1 MFLLRSY
8 EEELRESR
16 KTDNTIETRKGG
28 SFKNEPLRNNN
39 PNPEMFERTVI
50 TFPNKGNR
58 TSDSSSNLGKVDQNG
73 YEKSKSSPIGE
84 FREAPGA
91 NMDPQGYPGFS
102 GYPGYPG
109 YPGGPGNQPGF
120 PPYYPPYYPKR
131 PVEPFGITA
140 ATLGIV
146 SMSIFW
152 LSVIPYFLGTILFII
167 ILSMS
172 VLGIIFGAYSYAN
185 KIRRN
190 TPGLVGLIL
199 SIIAIVLSSTIWSF
213 THMPYGVYYDMLVSF
228 VF

>member
-1 MFLLRSY
+1 MFLLHSY

-16 KTDNTIETRKGG
+16 KNDNKKEAQRGG
-28 SFKNEPLRNNN
+28 SFKNDPSGNNN
-39 PNPEMFERTVI
+39 TNPDIFERTVI
-50 TFPNKGNR
+50 SFPNKGNR
-58 TSDSSSNLGKVDQNG
+58 NSDSSSNPDKLDQSG
-73 YEKSKSSPIGE
+73 VEKSRSSPIGE
-84 FREAPGA
+84 FREALGP
-91 NMDPQGYPGFS
+91 NMNPQGYS

-131 PVEPFGITA
+131 PMEPFGITS

-146 SMSIFW
+146 SMCIFW
-152 LSVIPYFLGTILFII
+152 LSVIPYFLGTLFFII
-167 ILSMS
+167 ILTMS

-185 KIRRN
+185 RMRRN

-199 SIIAIVLSSTIWSF
+199 SIIAIVLSSTVWSF
-213 THMPYGVYYDMLVSF
+213 THMQYVAHYDMLVSF